1 MGSRYR
7 TCVDK
12 ACVISARVVAQSSLD
27 FRRPKSAVLSEKET
41 TPNFPQKCSFLL
53 LLYCEVPGLDTL
65 DSRSLSAIPR
75 LLIFASIQS
84 MNGDGQQ
91 QPGPSGTAQW
101 SQPALADI
109 LTALQMQLARTAAEG
124 TRVIGQSNAPV
135 LSGASPLVN
144 PLQPQIST
152 TAIPNPT
159 PLPVTPAPNPLLH
172 SYQQLLN
179 PAFLELQRQLI
190 AQQTAQFRLPLLPT
204 QMTSSMSLPSLRQI
218 PSAMPHVSMP
228 GAAAALPARPVPRK
242 PAPVMVTASN
252 VPTST
257 ATRSNGSQFAV
268 PQDPVSRKPS
278 LPPSRPSTSSEEK
291 EKTAVR
297 SRSPEFEMGKLPVKN
312 YIPSHFMKGTMIQM
326 ASGKLKKVEE
336 MSSDDFLLAAPLTR
350 EFNVDASVVVEIAKA
365 STLARVKF
373 AVGQT
378 QYEAT
383 LEPQLEHPFFVL
395 GKGWCSCDPHRT
407 AETYGLECQEM
418 KVGDVCISLSRRS
431 ESDAKQL
438 DEAVALPEAAEVK
451 EKEAAQAA
459 IREELSKEMGE
470 SNGRNSAPPT
480 RYHPYSKKIRKVSE
494 S

>member
-1 MGSRYR
+1 
-7 TCVDK
+7 
-12 ACVISARVVAQSSLD
+12 
-27 FRRPKSAVLSEKET
+27 
-41 TPNFPQKCSFLL
+41 
-53 LLYCEVPGLDTL
+53 
-65 DSRSLSAIPR
+65 
-75 LLIFASIQS
+75 

-91 QPGPSGTAQW
+91 QPGPSGTVQW

-124 TRVIGQSNAPV
+124 TRVIGQPTAPV

-144 PLQPQIST
+144 PLPPQLS
-152 TAIPNPT
+152 AAPLPNPT
-159 PLPVTPAPNPLLH
+159 PLPLPPAPNPLLH

-190 AQQTAQFRLPLLPT
+190 AQQTAQFRLPLLPA
-204 QMTSSMSLPSLRQI
+204 QMTSSISLPSLRQM
-218 PSAMPHVSMP
+218 PSALPHVSSLP
-228 GAAAALPARPVPRK
+228 NTAAALPARPVPRK
-242 PAPVMVTASN
+242 PSVPVVVTTPSMS
-252 VPTST
+252 PTTST
-257 ATRSNGSQFAV
+257 RTNGSQFAV
-268 PQDPVSRKPS
+268 PQDPVVRKPS
-278 LPPSRPSTSSEEK
+278 LPQSRPSTSTDEK
-291 EKTAVR
+291 EKAAVR
-297 SRSPEFEMGKLPVKN
+297 PKSPEFEMGKLPVKN

-373 AVGQT
+373 AVGQS

-407 AETYGLECQEM
+407 AETYGLECQEL
-418 KVGDVCISLSRRS
+418 KAGDVCISLSRRTDG
-431 ESDAKQL
+431 DAKQL
-438 DEAVALPEAAEVK
+438 DETVTLAEAAEVK
-451 EKEAAQAA
+451 EREAAQAA

-480 RYHPYSKKIRKVSE
+480 RYHPYSKKMRKVSE